1 MQLTLMTNRR
11 GASLIEVLV
20 AIVVFSLGL
29 LGLLSAAALSIRTN
43 ADAYTGTQVVNIAE
57 YLMGAMR
64 RNSLGAFRLE
74 YNGPIAAID
83 VYSGAPALARGC
95 PAGSPCT
102 SLAQAVDDRRQVA
115 LLMGQYLQPTT
126 AAADVTCDAPRTFP
140 SIAGLAGPATR
151 APYVGSCTLT
161 ITWAI
166 DRAGTL
172 DTRSWVFQP

>member
-1 MQLTLMTNRR
+1 MRLSRQKNEH
-11 GASLIEVLV
+11 GASMVEVLV

-43 ADAYTGTQVVNIAE
+43 ADAYTSTQVVNIAE

-64 RNSLGAFRLE
+64 RNSLGVYDRDYDGA
-74 YNGPIAAID
+74 IAAINI
-83 VYSGAPALARGC
+83 YSGAPPMIRGC

-102 SLAQAVDDRRQVA
+102 SALQAADDRNQVA

-126 AAADVTCDAPRTFP
+126 AAANVVCDVRRVFP
-140 SIAGLAGPATR
+140 SIAGLAGPGTR
-151 APYVGSCTLT
+151 PPYVGSCRLT
-161 ITWAI
+161 MTWAI

-172 DTRSWVFQP
+172 NTRSWVFQP

>member
-1 MQLTLMTNRR
+1 MHLIQLKRAR
-11 GASLIEVLV
+11 GATLIEILV

-29 LGLLSAAALSIRTN
+29 IGLLSAAALSIRTN

-83 VYSGAPALARGC
+83 IYTGLPTLTRSCTG
-95 PAGSPCT
+95 GSPCT
-102 SLAQAVDDRRQVA
+102 SSLQAADDRNQVA
-115 LLMGQYLQPTT
+115 LLMGQYLQPST
-126 AAADVTCDAPRTFP
+126 ASANVQCDAARVFP
-140 SIAGLAGPATR
+140 SITGLAGPGTR
-151 APYVGSCTLT
+151 PPYVGSCLLT
-161 ITWAI
+161 MTWAV

-172 DTRSWVFQP
+172 TSRSWVFQP

>member
-1 MQLTLMTNRR
+1 MRLIQMKRVR
-11 GASLIEVLV
+11 GTSLLEILI
-20 AIVVFSLGL
+20 AIIVFSLGL

-64 RNSLGAFRLE
+64 RNSLGAFQLQ
-74 YNGPIAAID
+74 YNGTITAID
-83 VYSGAPALARGC
+83 IYTGSPTLTRGC

-126 AAADVTCDAPRTFP
+126 AAANVVCEPARTFP
-140 SIAGLAGPATR
+140 SIVGLAGPGTR
-151 APYVGSCTLT
+151 PPYVGSCNLT
-161 ITWAI
+161 MTWAV
-166 DRAGTL
+166 DRIGTL
-172 DTRSWVFQP
+172 NTRSWVFQP